1 MSMNLIAA
9 SGRFWDRTLGAKNTE
24 PRWYSSKEKEEDFYE
39 ALPRLATMVMMVTM
53 MMMVMMMMVR
63 GKRRG
68 FLRGTSS
75 AGQQWPAIAM
85 VGGETGNPIYT
96 FLPNNQPTLA
106 ICKTIYSDHQA
117 LQEHAYNPH
126 CGQNSQN
133 TRCGQKSQQRVVFR
147 TRASRSCGKTYN
159 LCIYA
164 HSEHMWSKYENLLDL
179 LWRTTGEG
187 IKNIIIFF
195 RLRLALCWRK
205 VGREP
210 LVFLYSPYFAILQM
224 LPLS

>member
-1 MSMNLIAA
+1 MHWIDVNKDVDDD
-9 SGRFWDRTLGAKNTE
+9 GNDDDDGDDDDDE
-24 PRWYSSKEKEEDFYE
+24 
-39 ALPRLATMVMMVTM
+39 
-53 MMMVMMMMVR
+53 R

-75 AGQQWPAIAM
+75 AGHQWPAIAM

-106 ICKTIYSDHQA
+106 ICKTIYTASDRQA
-117 LQEHAYNPH
+117 LQEHAYNPQ

-179 LWRTTGEG
+179 LWRTTGVGMKKHFYIFLVESCSMLKESWQRASCRLYFCILLISPSYKCYHCPKILHMTSLG
-187 IKNIIIFF
+187 IFI
-195 RLRLALCWRK
+195 
-205 VGREP
+205 
-210 LVFLYSPYFAILQM
+210 
-224 LPLS
+224 